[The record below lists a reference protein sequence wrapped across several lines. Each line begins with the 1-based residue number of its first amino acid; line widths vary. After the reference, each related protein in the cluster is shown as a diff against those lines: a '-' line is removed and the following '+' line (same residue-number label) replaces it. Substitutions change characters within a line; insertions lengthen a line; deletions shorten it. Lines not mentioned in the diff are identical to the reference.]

1 MIKYVIFD
9 YGKVLGYPKSGK
21 WFITPKFLELI
32 NNMDIGKIKEAV
44 TNNKYLVKDDL
55 PIKTIEQEYDMFSIF
70 YSNVLDEIGLNK
82 ELAKDVAYDKVY
94 NKSEY
99 ALYNDVK
106 DSLKQLKQ
114 KYILIMLTNNFPS
127 IINYLKHEG
136 IYELFDKVYISSVC
150 ETSKN
155 EERFFDMVI
164 NDYDIKENEAIFI
177 DDFEKNLDLGYKKH
191 LNVVMLDREN
201 KKESK
206 YKKISNLAELDIIIN
221 NRNIKTL

>member
-9 YGKVLGYPKSGK
+9 YGKVLGYPKSGN
-21 WFITPKFLELI
+21 WFITPKLLELI

-44 TNNKYLVKDDL
+44 TNNMYLVKDDL
-55 PIKTIEQEYDMFSIF
+55 PIKTLEQEYDMFSIF

-94 NKSEY
+94 NNSEY

-127 IINYLKHEG
+127 IINYLKYDG
-136 IYELFDKVYISSVC
+136 IYELFDKVYISSIC

-155 EERFFDMVI
+155 EARFFDMVI
-164 NDYDIKENEAIFI
+164 NDYNIKENEAIFI
-177 DDFEKNLDLGYKKH
+177 DDSEDNLDMGYKKH
-191 LNVVMLDREN
+191 FNVVMLDREN
-201 KKESK
+201 KKKSK
-206 YKKISNLAELDIIIN
+206 YKKISNLAELEIV
-221 NRNIKTL
+221 

>member
-9 YGKVLGYPKSGK
+9 YGKVLGYPKSGN

-44 TNNKYLVKDDL
+44 AINKYLVRDDL
-55 PIKTIEQEYDMFSIF
+55 PIKTLEQEYDMFSKF
-70 YSNVLDEIGLNK
+70 YSNVLDEIGLDK
-82 ELAKDVAYDKVY
+82 ELAKDIAFDKVY
-94 NKSEY
+94 NNSEY

-106 DSLKQLKQ
+106 DSLKKLKQ
-114 KYILIMLTNNFPS
+114 KYTLIMLTNNFPS
-127 IINYLKHEG
+127 IINYLKYEE
-136 IYELFDKVYISSVC
+136 IYELFDKVYISSIC

-155 EERFFDMVI
+155 EEKFFDMVI

-177 DDFEKNLDLGYKKH
+177 DDFEDNLDLGYKKH
-191 LNVVMLDREN
+191 LNVVMLDRDN

-206 YKKISNLAELDIIIN
+206 YKKISNLAELDII
-221 NRNIKTL
+221 

>member
-9 YGKVLGYPKSGK
+9 YGKVLGYPKSGN

-44 TNNKYLVKDDL
+44 VINKYLVRDDL
-55 PIKTIEQEYDMFSIF
+55 PIKTLEQEYNMFSKF
-70 YSNVLDEIGLNK
+70 YSNVLDEIGLDK
-82 ELAKDVAYDKVY
+82 ELAKDIAFDKVY
-94 NKSEY
+94 NNSEY

-106 DSLKQLKQ
+106 DSLKKLKQ
-114 KYILIMLTNNFPS
+114 KYTLIMLTNNFPS
-127 IINYLKHEG
+127 IINYLKYEE
-136 IYELFDKVYISSVC
+136 IYELFDKVYISSIC

-155 EERFFDMVI
+155 EEKFFDMVI

-177 DDFEKNLDLGYKKH
+177 DDFEDNLDLGYKKH
-191 LNVVMLDREN
+191 LNVVMLDRDN

-206 YKKISNLAELDIIIN
+206 YKKISNLAELDII
-221 NRNIKTL
+221 